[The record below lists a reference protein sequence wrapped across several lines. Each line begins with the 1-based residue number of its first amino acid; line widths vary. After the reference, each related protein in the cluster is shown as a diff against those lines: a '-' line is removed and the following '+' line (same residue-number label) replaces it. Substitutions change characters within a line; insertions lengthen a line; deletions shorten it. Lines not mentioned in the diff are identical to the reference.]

1 MIAEEK
7 LIAKINNLPPGDI
20 DEVID
25 FVDFLLHKNGIGEN
39 GSKKRTPQERADSI
53 ELWAKSHSIETPVI
67 VDDRREMIY
76 ED

>member
-7 LIAKINNLPPGDI
+7 LIAKINSLPPGEI

-39 GSKKRTPQERADSI
+39 GVKAGTPQERADAV
-53 ELWAKSHSIETPVI
+53 EMWAKSHSIETPVI
-67 VDDRREMIY
+67 YDDRREIIY